1 MGRTEPRCGR
11 IWPAGRCLPAPV
23 LCHAKFFLRL
33 HTHCLIN
40 EKRAQNSTSAT
51 KKVKRKEIEHLI
63 VEYMKEESYF
73 TLSRSN
79 IIIAYAPWS
88 GCYNYLFFALLCSYI
103 SISLL
108 YLTYSDNYFRYGYL
122 GLVRH
127 FNFKT
132 DNSIGFDR
140 IMGHLHGQTLSNS
153 ENFDNRLR
161 QILRMHVG

>member
-1 MGRTEPRCGR
+1 MLHGQGA
-11 IWPAGRCLPAPV
+11 IAIFSLPF
-23 LCHAKFFLRL
+23 CRL
-33 HTHCLIN
+33 I
-40 EKRAQNSTSAT
+40 
-51 KKVKRKEIEHLI
+51 
-63 VEYMKEESYF
+63 F
-73 TLSRSN
+73 
-79 IIIAYAPWS
+79 
-88 GCYNYLFFALLCSYI
+88 

-122 GLVRH
+122 NLVRH